1 LKLDHDMHSEIG
13 PESIKNARGRLRCPA
28 CFMIRDAMPKE
39 FTCGLTLCPRMF
51 RNIEPPTNGAAAY
64 GRVAPLGI
72 ES

>member
-1 LKLDHDMHSEIG
+1 
-13 PESIKNARGRLRCPA
+13 
-28 CFMIRDAMPKE
+28 
-39 FTCGLTLCPRMF
+39 MF